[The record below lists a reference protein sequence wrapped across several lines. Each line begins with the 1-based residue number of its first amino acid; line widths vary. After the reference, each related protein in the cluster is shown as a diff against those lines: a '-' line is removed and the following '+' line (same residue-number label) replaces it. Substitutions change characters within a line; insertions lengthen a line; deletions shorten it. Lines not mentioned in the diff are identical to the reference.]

1 MIAETRSVT
10 STVVLLPMPSRPEL
24 VRRLPRCLAGL
35 ALFGAGIAAIVRADL
50 GLAPWDVFHQGVS
63 ELTGISLGLVIVL
76 TGVALLLLW
85 IPLRQRVGI
94 GTVLNAVEIGVVVD
108 IVLAVV
114 PETDAAALRWLY
126 LAGGIGIIAVGSGLY
141 IGSGLGTGPRDGLM
155 VGLNERFGWS
165 IRVSRTIVE
174 VVALVSGWAL
184 GGSVGVGTVVF
195 AISIGPLA
203 HLTLDWFRLPSPRI
217 DTLTT

>member
-1 MIAETRSVT
+1 
-10 STVVLLPMPSRPEL
+10 MPSRTEL
-24 VRRLPRCLAGL
+24 FGRLPRCVGGL
-35 ALFGAGIAAIVRADL
+35 AMFGVGIACIVRADL

-63 ELTGISLGLVIVL
+63 ELTGVSLGLVIIL

-94 GTVLNAVEIGVVVD
+94 GTVLNALEIGVVVD
-108 IVLAVV
+108 ITLAVV
-114 PETDAAALRWLY
+114 PETDALVLRWL
-126 LAGGIGIIAVGSGLY
+126 LLVGGIGLIAVGSGLY
-141 IGSGLGTGPRDGLM
+141 IGSGLGAGPRDGLM

-165 IRVSRTIVE
+165 IRVSRTVVE
-174 VVALVSGWAL
+174 VAALLSGWAL

-203 HLTLDWFRLPSPRI
+203 HITLDWFRLPPPNPASFTSDQPAV
-217 DTLTT
+217 DLT